1 MSDQH
6 SPYII
11 SQDMDIV
18 KPQKASAIPVTT
30 FEWCMIKESIEGIE
44 DSNSFFH
51 TIGSALIG
59 AALSTGIAALILP
72 LDQAQDNQ
80 LIIMWA
86 ATAVFGISGGL
97 SLYFAHKQKDI
108 IANSAKQVVSK
119 MEAIEERFPVEGL
132 TKRSS
137 GRTFT

>member
-1 MSDQH
+1 MTNEQPS
-6 SPYII
+6 YTI

-18 KPQKASAIPVTT
+18 QPQKASAIPVTT

-59 AALSTGIAALILP
+59 AGISTLIAALLLP
-72 LDQAQDNQ
+72 NGEFLENQ
-80 LIIMWA
+80 VVIMWA
-86 ATAVFGISGGL
+86 AAIVCGICGGL

-108 IANSAKQVVSK
+108 VANTAKQVVGK

-132 TKRSS
+132 TRRSS
-137 GRTFT
+137 GRS